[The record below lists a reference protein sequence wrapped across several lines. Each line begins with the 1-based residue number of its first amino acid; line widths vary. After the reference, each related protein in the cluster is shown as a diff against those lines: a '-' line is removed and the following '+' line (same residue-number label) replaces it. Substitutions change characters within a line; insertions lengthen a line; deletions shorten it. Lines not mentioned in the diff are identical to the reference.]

1 MAPIREGFISAYEPV
16 TYATRLRVIGE
27 ALNDVR
33 ATAREY
39 EKITPFADA
48 SERILSLL
56 DFKAGIIDNGLLQI
70 DPRLGLT
77 ARRYFYLIATFDG
90 VWEPYMRLIWRP
102 LGSLL
107 DLLFVNCERSEEQ
120 TSELQYI
127 M

>member
-1 MAPIREGFISAYEPV
+1 MIRAPSSTVCISAYERC
-16 TYATRLRVIGE
+16 TYATLLRVIDE

-56 DFKAGIIDNGLLQI
+56 DFKAGIIDHGLLQI
-70 DPRLGLT
+70 APRLGLT

-90 VWEPYMRLIWRP
+90 VWEPYMRPIWRP
-102 LGSLL
+102 HGSLL
-107 DLLFVNCERSEEQ
+107 DLLFVNCSGNLFCVGRA
-120 TSELQYI
+120 
-127 M
+127 